1 MIYGRAVSRDG
12 LAESIMRAHGF
23 TVAQMVKL
31 VRTGLAS
38 APGAAGETLMDIAPH
53 LRRELQHDQPF
64 RRLAGPSSDQQVEI
78 DLLQDVLC
86 DTGRDYELRNRQCEA
101 VVVGSCKRYGLHS
114 ERLGCLERPYP
125 SWMGL
130 HEQGNR
136 G

>member
-86 DTGRDYELRNRQCEA
+86 DRSTRPRRAKIRGIAAKCC
-101 VVVGSCKRYGLHS
+101 CKTPIS
-114 ERLGCLERPYP
+114 
-125 SWMGL
+125 
-130 HEQGNR
+130 
-136 G
+136 